1 MAMSCGSVHW
11 RRGTLSEQAGLAHL
25 RRAVRGASD
34 DVERL
39 QLLYEYEVN
48 EGTDVHDACVEHPPA
63 RGSVRRGASWRLSEL
78 WSNGRKRKKT
88 HQNWETFVDMIS
100 RRTTLFN
107 MCWDTLLILKEPAVR
122 RKFRHK
128 F

>member
-1 MAMSCGSVHW
+1 MSCGSVHW
-11 RRGTLSEQAGLAHL
+11 GRGKLSEQAGLVHL

-48 EGTDVHDACVEHPPA
+48 EGADVQDACVKHPPV
-63 RGSVRRGASWRLSEL
+63 RGSLRRGASRRLSEL
-78 WSNGRKRKKT
+78 WTNRRRRQT
-88 HQNWETFVDMIS
+88 YQNWETFVDMIS
-100 RRTTLFN
+100 RRTTLFK

-122 RKFRHK
+122 RKFRQK